1 MIKRRYR
8 KFELIKKELNGP
20 DIYGDFNEF
29 TLICWGS
36 IEGAVRE
43 AADRLN
49 ESGEK
54 FNVVSFADIYPLSV
68 HKIIPVLEKIQNSIM
83 IEVNYTGQFENL
95 LKLECD
101 WKIDYRI
108 HPLSG
113 ETPTSS
119 SLIPEILEVIG
130 MEDNNL

>member
-1 MIKRRYR
+1 
-8 KFELIKKELNGP
+8 
-20 DIYGDFNEF
+20 
-29 TLICWGS
+29 
-36 IEGAVRE
+36 
-43 AADRLN
+43 
-49 ESGEK
+49 
-54 FNVVSFADIYPLSV
+54 
-68 HKIIPVLEKIQNSIM
+68 M

>member
-1 MIKRRYR
+1 MR
-8 KFELIKKELNGP
+8 
-20 DIYGDFNEF
+20 
-29 TLICWGS
+29 
-36 IEGAVRE
+36 AVRE

-68 HKIIPVLEKIQNSIM
+68 DKIIPVLEKVQKSIM

-95 LKLECD
+95 LKLECN
-101 WKIDYRI
+101 WEIDYRI

-119 SLIPEILEVIG
+119 SLIPEF
-130 MEDNNL
+130 